1 MGIHPHEAGSFTDD
15 DFVALT
21 ELSREPEVIATLY
34 GARQEER
41 LILALRGADAV
52 RELTQLFTTR
62 LGEFVRRYPEQ
73 YFWAHRRWK
82 TQPEGGEPASDPTP
96 DGVVDPPAARH

>member
-1 MGIHPHEAGSFTDD
+1 MVPGFI
-15 DFVALT
+15 V
-21 ELSREPEVIATLY
+21 RE
-34 GARQEER
+34 GADRHRAVLQEP
-41 LILALRGADAV
+41 IWPDPALRGADAV